1 MEKFGSGINILFCTA
16 VRIFY
21 AGYTAGRKTKSGAR
35 RKGRERGKRVVVCCY
50 LLCRS

>member
-21 AGYTAGRKTKSGAR
+21 RTPAGYTAGRKTKSGTR
-35 RKGRERGKRVVVCCY
+35 RKGEKEESG
-50 LLCRS
+50 L